1 MSTRIKIKDKEFET
15 FLPEDKL
22 TNRVKEL
29 GKEITDDLLDKS
41 PLFIV
46 VLNGAMFF
54 GAELFLNVDIP
65 TAEITTTRLK
75 SYAGTQSTGKIKTIM
90 PLQEDIAGRT
100 VVIVEDIVDSGTT
113 IQRIIQQVKDLGAAE
128 VYTAIL
134 LFKKEACKIKDLHL
148 DYVGFEVP
156 DKFVVGHGFDY
167 DEQGRNLRDIYAL
180 VEGSR

>member
-1 MSTRIKIKDKEFET
+1 MGKRIKIKDKEFEV
-15 FLPEDKL
+15 FLSEEKL
-22 TNRVKEL
+22 TNRIKEL
-29 GKEITDDLLDKS
+29 GDKITNDLFDKN

-54 GAELFLNVDIP
+54 GVELFLNINAP
-65 TAEITTTRLK
+65 AEITTTRLK
-75 SYAGTQSTGKIKTIM
+75 SYAGTKSTGKIKTIM

-100 VVIVEDIVDSGTT
+100 IVIVEDIVDSGTT
-113 IQRIIQQVKDLGAAE
+113 IQRIVQQVKDLGAAE

-134 LFKKEACKIKDLHL
+134 LFKKEACKVKDLHL

-167 DEQGRNLRDIYAL
+167 DERGRNLRDVYAL
-180 VEGSR
+180 ATGSR

>member
-1 MSTRIKIKDKEFET
+1 MRITIKNKEFET
-15 FLPEDKL
+15 FLSNKKL
-22 TNRVKEL
+22 TDRIEEL
-29 GKEITDDLLDKS
+29 GREITNDLFDKN

-54 GAELFLNVDIP
+54 GAELFLNITAP
-65 TAEITTTRLK
+65 AEITTTRLK

-90 PLQEDIAGRT
+90 PPQEDIAGRT
-100 VVIVEDIVDSGTT
+100 IVIVEDIVDSGTT
-113 IQRIIQQVKDLGAAE
+113 IQRIIQQVRDLGAAE

-134 LFKKEACKIKDLHL
+134 LFKKEACKVKDLHL

-167 DEQGRNLRDIYAL
+167 DEQGRNLRDVYAL

>member
-15 FLPEDKL
+15 FLSKDKL
-22 TNRVKEL
+22 TNRIEEL
-29 GKEITDDLLDKS
+29 GKKITKDLLGKD

-46 VLNGAMFF
+46 VLNGALFF
-54 GAELFLNVDIP
+54 GAELFLNIDIP